1 LKNAEGLF
9 SVPKMDSKQVAC
21 ELFLAYKAIKKEHR
35 TENTRFVGRKAQE
48 KLTSRAKVSSQL
60 YKKHEDYNER
70 IVSVCKGCS
79 N

>member
-1 LKNAEGLF
+1 MKKAERHFF
-9 SVPKMDSKQVAC
+9 STIMDSKQVAC
-21 ELFLAYKAIKKEHR
+21 ELFLAYKAIKKEHQS
-35 TENTRFVGRKAQE
+35 ENTRFIGRKVQE

-60 YKKHEDYNER
+60 YKKDEEYNER